1 MHALTDVSDYRGNS
15 FHTKLTHVCS
25 QFSKYHINKVIS
37 FHYKVRVK
45 GIFKLIFGN
54 ENLHRINSKIMTS

>member
-1 MHALTDVSDYRGNS
+1 MRASTEVTDYRGNS
-15 FHTKLTHVCS
+15 FHKKLMHVFG

-37 FHYKVRVK
+37 LHYKVRVK

-54 ENLHRINSKIMTS
+54 EGLHKINKIMTS